1 MQASH
6 PWLRHAG
13 QDPFRARMFCVKWSR
28 SWCPAPS
35 LSTVRRARCPG
46 CLFGRPG
53 IEAPYLLMTKV
64 EEPRALLPKPLWSP
78 GTVGDLD
85 PPVQPLLESVG
96 LAPGQAYVT
105 RGTFSLSAGPH
116 FQPGLVPKGRAQDS
130 FSDFQGPNIANRM
143 GTSSV

>member
-13 QDPFRARMFCVKWSR
+13 QDPFRARMFCVKWSW

-53 IEAPYLLMTKV
+53 IEAPYLLTAKV